1 MRATPRPYCGGVAL
15 DTPER
20 EGHATVARHRAPAAS
35 RWFRRMFARDEE
47 PTTTPAPERIPD
59 HERTHVIMEP
69 IPSQPTD
76 VRLDYPNGDRLHAG
90 WQYAGRDGAGHEE
103 YIVRL
108 PPTARLANGM
118 VVRTERDVVLVV
130 GVTDRPMA
138 WRDL

>member
-1 MRATPRPYCGGVAL
+1 LSAVL
-15 DTPER
+15 HWTPER

-35 RWFRRMFARDEE
+35 RWFRRFFVRDAADE
-47 PTTTPAPERIPD
+47 PTPPPAPERIPD

-90 WQYAGRDGAGHEE
+90 WQYAGRNTAGHEE

-118 VVRTERDVVLVV
+118 IVRTERDIVLAVA
-130 GVTDRPMA
+130 VTDRQTWTPPG
-138 WRDL
+138 WRDR